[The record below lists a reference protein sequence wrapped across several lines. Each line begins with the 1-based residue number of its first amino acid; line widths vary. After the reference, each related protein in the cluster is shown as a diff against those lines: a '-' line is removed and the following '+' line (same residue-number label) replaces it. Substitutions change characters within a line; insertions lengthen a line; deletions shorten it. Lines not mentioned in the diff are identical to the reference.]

1 MRRSLSSRFLLKKA
15 EPSAD
20 SKVVSSKVKVG
31 DSTRE
36 AKPNPVVDSAP
47 DEDVKVDAKQDEN
60 KVSPVKKTKAESAS
74 VVKKASAE
82 GASIVKKASAEG
94 ASIVKKAASAT
105 IVRKADR
112 SAPASGQERR
122 PKSERFGSRGDTGR
136 PSRPDNRGPRSDSRG
151 PRSDGRGPRSDGRGP
166 RPDNRG
172 PRPDN
177 RGPRPDRG
185 SDKPSFIQPAAEPMM
200 EKSEFSRR
208 SKDRKKKV
216 EEIDEFAAK
225 KAKLSEK
232 KLSSFDRKAF
242 AEEGLYTFAI
252 SET

>member
-1 MRRSLSSRFLLKKA
+1 MLTKFLKIKKELGTGDAPAAKASARKVIRRRRSAPESATPVADEKAEKKIENVEAKSELKVSAEKA

-60 KVSPVKKTKAESAS
+60 KVSPVKKTNAESAS

-82 GASIVKKASAEG
+82 GASIVKKLAPKVRVLS
-94 ASIVKKAASAT
+94 SASAT

-112 SAPASGQERR
+112 SAPASGSKKEGR
-122 PKSERFGSRGDTGR
+122 SLSVTVSRGDTGR

-151 PRSDGRGPRSDGRGP
+151 PRSDGRGP
-166 RPDNRG
+166 NRW
-172 PRPDN
+172 
-177 RGPRPDRG
+177 
-185 SDKPSFIQPAAEPMM
+185 
-200 EKSEFSRR
+200 
-208 SKDRKKKV
+208 
-216 EEIDEFAAK
+216 
-225 KAKLSEK
+225 
-232 KLSSFDRKAF
+232 
-242 AEEGLYTFAI
+242 
-252 SET
+252 

>member
-1 MRRSLSSRFLLKKA
+1 MKRPRKKIENVEAKSELKVSAEKA

-94 ASIVKKAASAT
+94 ASIVKKL
-105 IVRKADR
+105 
-112 SAPASGQERR
+112 PAR
-122 PKSERFGSRGDTGR
+122 
-136 PSRPDNRGPRSDSRG
+136 N
-151 PRSDGRGPRSDGRGP
+151 
-166 RPDNRG
+166 
-172 PRPDN
+172 
-177 RGPRPDRG
+177 
-185 SDKPSFIQPAAEPMM
+185 
-200 EKSEFSRR
+200 
-208 SKDRKKKV
+208 DRKKSRS
-216 EEIDEFAAK
+216 FSARFGARK
-225 KAKLSEK
+225 KAEV
-232 KLSSFDRKAF
+232 
-242 AEEGLYTFAI
+242 
-252 SET
+252 